1 MKVVENN
8 VHYEIIDDVCV
19 CVCVCVC
26 GGDARVYN
34 RLEVIFKTHPY
45 IRKCICIIW
54 PYGERERVCVCGGG
68 GYYSNCLFDYNII
81 FPYKTS

>member
-8 VHYEIIDDVCV
+8 VHYEIINDV

-45 IRKCICIIW
+45 IRKRIW

-68 GYYSNCLFDYNII
+68 VVWRSHTHEHEAL
-81 FPYKTS
+81 